1 MGYEVKMY
9 VGEHSNARDG
19 YISVIGMVDL
29 CSPGRRDAVRKIDS
43 ETSAIKGYIYCDD
56 GNTKMDL
63 DRYDKPVRIHLAT
76 AMLKALQDANKREKY
91 RRYSIAIAMLKE
103 ALKHFPAETLVVV
116 LYGH

>member
-9 VGEHSNARDG
+9 VGEHTKSGEG

-29 CSPGRRDAVRKIDS
+29 CKPDYLDAVSKIDS
-43 ETSAIKGYIYCDD
+43 EVSAIKGYIYCDD
-56 GNTKMDL
+56 GNTKMEL
-63 DRYDKPVRIHLAT
+63 DRYEKPVRIHLAT
-76 AMLKALQDANKREKY
+76 AMLEALKSANKKEPY

-103 ALKHFPAETLVVV
+103 ALKHFRAETLVVV

>member
-9 VGEHSNARDG
+9 VGEHSNIGDG

-29 CSPGRRDAVRKIDS
+29 CKPDYRDAVSKIDS

-56 GNTKMDL
+56 GNTKLEL
-63 DRYDKPVRIHLAT
+63 DRYDRPVRIHLAT
-76 AMLKALQDANKREKY
+76 AMLEALQAANKREKY
-91 RRYSIAIAMLKE
+91 RRYSIAIAFLKE

-116 LYGH
+116 LYGY